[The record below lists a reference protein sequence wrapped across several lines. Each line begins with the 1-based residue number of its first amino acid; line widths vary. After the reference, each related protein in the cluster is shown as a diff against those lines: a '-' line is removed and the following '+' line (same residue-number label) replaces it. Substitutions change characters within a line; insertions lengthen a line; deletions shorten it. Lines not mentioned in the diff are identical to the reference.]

1 MAGTKNENIGLREEI
16 MNQKN
21 DCRYYESCSA
31 PMCPILSDEQN
42 INYCWYPDE
51 DICRRRKGLPDWVR
65 QQRKIAKKAKP
76 DNYRYYLTL
85 EMLKVR
91 FRVTSSVKG
100 LDPDNLNEEAQLR
113 AWRKRN
119 KGSKKKKITEKQ
131 REQKRRILMETRKT
145 KWGFNYGQ

>member
-1 MAGTKNENIGLREEI
+1 

-21 DCRYYESCSA
+21 DCRYYEGCSA
-31 PMCPILSDEQN
+31 QMCPILSDEQSSN
-42 INYCWYPDE
+42 CIWYPDE
-51 DICRRRKGLPDWVR
+51 EICRRRKGMPDWVR

-131 REQKRRILMETRKT
+131 REQKRRNLMEAIKT
-145 KWGFNYGQ
+145 KEAFGYGQ

>member
-1 MAGTKNENIGLREEI
+1 

-21 DCRYYESCSA
+21 ECRYYESCSA

-51 DICRRRKGLPDWVR
+51 DICRKRKGLPDWVR
-65 QQRKIAKKAKP
+65 QQRKISKKAKP

-85 EMLKVR
+85 DMLKVR

-131 REQKRRILMETRKT
+131 REQKRRNLMEAIKT
-145 KWGFNYGQ
+145 KEAFGYGQ

>member
-1 MAGTKNENIGLREEI
+1 VAGTKNEGIGLKEVN
-16 MNQKN
+16 MNKRIN
-21 DCRYYESCSA
+21 CRYYENCSA
-31 PMCPILSDEQN
+31 PMCPVLSDEQN

-51 DICRRRKGLPDWVR
+51 EICRKRKGLPDWVR

-76 DNYRYYLTL
+76 ENYWHYFKL

-91 FRVTSSVKG
+91 FRVTASVKG

-119 KGSKKKKITEKQ
+119 KGSKK
-131 REQKRRILMETRKT
+131 RRNLMEARKT
-145 KWGFNYGQ
+145 KEAFGYGQ

>member
-1 MAGTKNENIGLREEI
+1 

-21 DCRYYESCSA
+21 ECRYYESCSA

-100 LDPDNLNEEAQLR
+100 LDPDNLYEEAQLR
-113 AWRKRN
+113 AWRKRT

-131 REQKRRILMETRKT
+131 REQKRRNLMEAIKP
-145 KWGFNYGQ
+145 KEAFGYGQ

>member
-1 MAGTKNENIGLREEI
+1 V
-16 MNQKN
+16 
-21 DCRYYESCSA
+21 
-31 PMCPILSDEQN
+31 LSDEQN
-42 INYCWYPDE
+42 SNYIWYPDE
-51 DICRRRKGLPDWVR
+51 GICRKRNNLPDWIR

-76 DNYRYYLTL
+76 ENYWYYFTL

-131 REQKRRILMETRKT
+131 REQKRRNLMEAIKT
-145 KWGFNYGQ
+145 KEAFGYGQ

>member
-1 MAGTKNENIGLREEI
+1 MKN
-16 MNQKN
+16 KN
-21 DCRYYESCSA
+21 CKFYGSCSA
-31 PMCPILSDEQN
+31 QMCPVLSDEQN
-42 INYCWYPDE
+42 TNYIWYPDE
-51 DICRRRKGLPDWVR
+51 DICRKRKGLPDWVR

-85 EMLKVR
+85 EMLKLR

-119 KGSKKKKITEKQ
+119 KGSKK
-131 REQKRRILMETRKT
+131 RRNLIKAGKT
-145 KWGFNYGQ
+145 KEAFGYGQ

>member
-1 MAGTKNENIGLREEI
+1 

-21 DCRYYESCSA
+21 ECRYYESCSA

-76 DNYRYYLTL
+76 ENYRYYFTL
-85 EMLKVR
+85 DMLKVR

-131 REQKRRILMETRKT
+131 REQKRRNLMEAIKT
-145 KWGFNYGQ
+145 KEAFGYGQ

>member
-1 MAGTKNENIGLREEI
+1 

-21 DCRYYESCSA
+21 ECRYYQNCSA
-31 PMCPILSDEQN
+31 LLCPVLSDEEN
-42 INYCWYPDE
+42 TNFIWYPDE
-51 DICRRRKGLPDWVR
+51 EICRRRKGLPDWVR

-76 DNYRYYLTL
+76 ESFWHYFTL

-100 LDPDNLNEEAQLR
+100 LDPNNLNEEAQLR

-119 KGSKKKKITEKQ
+119 KGSKK
-131 REQKRRILMETRKT
+131 RRHIIKT
-145 KWGFNYGQ
+145 KEAFGYGQ